1 MSDVK
6 IKGLRPTMR
15 VKKRFLRL
23 RVISS
28 TQYDFKTLSFA
39 INNYLL
45 KQLGV
50 HMFANLGVW
59 IIREKFDSKNQELIL
74 KVNVEGVDYVR
85 AFLALPFEIQKEKVH
100 CECEQVSATLKGVMK
115 NG

>member
-1 MSDVK
+1 MNDIK

-15 VKKRFLRL
+15 VKKRFLRI

-28 TQYDFKTLSFA
+28 TQFDFKTLSYA

-50 HMFANLGVW
+50 YEFGNVGVW
-59 IIREKFDSKNQELIL
+59 IIREKFNQQDQELVL
-74 KVNVEGVDYVR
+74 KVSVQGVEKVR
-85 AFLALPFEIQKEKVH
+85 AFLALPFSIEKHTVH
-100 CECEQVSATLKGVMK
+100 CECQRVSGTLKGVLEK
-115 NG
+115 